1 MTPMAWD
8 EGDDGIPLNSLISER
23 LWQGGTDDE
32 QTTFRG
38 SKRLAAFND
47 AKPFDSVVTLSAHSL
62 PMGWLVK
69 EFRYGFNDG
78 PLDPITIPE
87 IEAVATWAF
96 AQWKSGDRVLIRCQA
111 GMNRSSLVTA
121 LILMHD
127 GKSADQAIELIR
139 ERRSPDILSNTHFVE
154 YLKGREFR
162 NS

>member
-1 MTPMAWD
+1 MKWD
-8 EGDDGIPLNSLISER
+8 NDFDDPPLQSKILEGLY
-23 LWQGGTDDE
+23 QGGTDDE
-32 QTTFRG
+32 LTVFRG
-38 SKRLAAFND
+38 NKRLATLND
-47 AKPFDSVVTLSAHSL
+47 VRPFDSVVTLCAHSL

-69 EFRYGFNDG
+69 EFRYAFNDG

-87 IEAVATWAF
+87 IEAVANWAY

-139 ERRSPDILSNTHFVE
+139 ERRSPDILSNSHFIE

>member
-1 MTPMAWD
+1 MAWD
-8 EGDDGIPLNSLISER
+8 EGDDGIPVNSLISER

-32 QTTFRG
+32 QTTLRG

-69 EFRYGFNDG
+69 EFRYAFNDG
-78 PLDPITIPE
+78 PLLPSTIPQ
-87 IEAVATWAF
+87 IEAVATWAH

-111 GMNRSSLVTA
+111 GINRSSLVTA
-121 LILMHD
+121 LVLMRD
-127 GKSADQAIELIR
+127 GKSAEEAIELISQ
-139 ERRSPDILSNTHFVE
+139 RRSPDILSNIHFVD